1 MCIANSREFSSKIKY
16 FVSLKRARDY
26 YFKMTFFFF
35 IIINHMYVYCELESF
50 HRKWNMWL
58 PWKGQVIIILK
69 DFFFLPLFIINVRSV
84 RRSSWCKLS
93 CVSINFLQFALWV
106 GTRPPRED
114 RINTEHW
121 SIRES
126 IIARL
131 LEKKNLSIIRRI
143 FWEE

>member
-1 MCIANSREFSSKIKY
+1 MCIANSKRVFIEN
-16 FVSLKRARDY
+16 LKKARDY
-26 YFKMTFFFF
+26 YFKMTFSSF
-35 IIINHMYVYCELESF
+35 IIINHMYVYCELERIF
-50 HRKWNMWL
+50 IKNVICGCPEKGKWF
-58 PWKGQVIIILK
+58 IILK
-69 DFFFLPLFIINVRSV
+69 WLLPSSFYNKCLKCPPFIVM
-84 RRSSWCKLS
+84 
-93 CVSINFLQFALWV
+93 QALMRFNKFSPICSMS
-106 GTRPPRED
+106 GDATPPRED